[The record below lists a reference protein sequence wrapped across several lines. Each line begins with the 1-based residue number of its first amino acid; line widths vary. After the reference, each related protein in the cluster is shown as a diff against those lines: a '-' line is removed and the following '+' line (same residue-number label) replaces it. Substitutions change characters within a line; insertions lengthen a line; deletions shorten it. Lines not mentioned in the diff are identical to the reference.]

1 MDMFGA
7 EVNARTSGD
16 YSILKHLHENYCGA
30 GSLVKVELFRRGLRF
45 DETMRLGFEDWDFWL
60 QAIGLGY
67 VGRHVESMGLRYRKR
82 PESMLSNSERDRSEI
97 LGYMRRKHKALYARE
112 TVLRLEHREA
122 PRSAIFLGDTNEVV
136 LATDPP
142 PRSAQK
148 TGKEKGR

>member
-16 YSILKHLHENYCGA
+16 YSILKHLHENYCEA

-45 DETMRLGFEDWDFWL
+45 DESMRLGFEDWDFWL

-82 PESMLSNSERDRSEI
+82 PERSEEHTSEPPVTNAH
-97 LGYMRRKHKALYARE
+97 L
-112 TVLRLEHREA
+112 VCRLLLEK
-122 PRSAIFLGDTNEVV
+122 
-136 LATDPP
+136 
-142 PRSAQK
+142 K
-148 TGKEKGR
+148 THTLSTLST